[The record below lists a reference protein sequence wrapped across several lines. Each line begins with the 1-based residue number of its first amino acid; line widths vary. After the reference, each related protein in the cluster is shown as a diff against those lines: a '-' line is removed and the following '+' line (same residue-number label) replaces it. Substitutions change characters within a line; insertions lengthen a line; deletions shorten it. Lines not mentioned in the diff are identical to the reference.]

1 MVNKKTTAKG
11 TRKTANTLAM
21 TKRTSP
27 NTSTPRKD
35 THTGV
40 DVGGGW
46 TWLKPRTKT
55 ATTRMSKS
63 STPSITPSSN
73 GGRPTGVNV
82 AGSTPVYPRSTGMT
96 GVSHQSK
103 PRLSKTKKK

>member
-1 MVNKKTTAKG
+1 MVRKKTTTKE

-73 GGRPTGVNV
+73 GGRLTGVNI
-82 AGSTPVYPRSTGMT
+82 AGSTPVYPTSTART
-96 GVSHQSK
+96 GVNHQSK
-103 PRLSKTKKK
+103 PKMAKTKKK